1 MKTAS
6 AQMIDEIK
14 NGLKDS
20 LNDMLL
26 AFVQKN
32 KEGATEQDIENWVEA
47 RDSFI
52 DDIEELMIH
61 TNIDMESTI
70 I

>member
-14 NGLKDS
+14 DGLKNS
-20 LNDMLL
+20 INDMLL

-47 RDSFI
+47 RDTFI
-52 DDIEELMIH
+52 EDIEELMVH
-61 TNIDMESTI
+61 TNIDMESTVI
-70 I
+70 

>member
-6 AQMIDEIK
+6 AQMIDKIK
-14 NGLKDS
+14 DGLKNS
-20 LNDMLL
+20 INDMFL

-47 RDSFI
+47 RDTFI
-52 DDIEELMIH
+52 EDMEELMVH
-61 TNIDMESTI
+61 TNIDMESTVI
-70 I
+70 

>member
-1 MKTAS
+1 
-6 AQMIDEIK
+6 MIDEIK